1 MKLISCINTNFYRE
15 DHNLPIAST
24 DQGVEIHYSTFICS
38 LGRGQKTITKTVLN
52 CKLQKTSNHQLF
64 VLFSDKRSASEN
76 GNHKTIYFWNLCAL
90 QKSGTFYIKTFA
102 VYINIESHYR
112 LEACNFYTFDI
123 IFKSQNFTLAVQKVS
138 SQFQVLKLEMRWGMN
153 LRGQNRHK
161 KCFNAVFIRMWTHV
175 CIHVIDRWLYSSCV
189 RQPQEPPSFGLLRH
203 LWITIV

>member
-1 MKLISCINTNFYRE
+1 M
-15 DHNLPIAST
+15 PIAST
-24 DQGVEIHYSTFICS
+24 DQGVEIHYSPFICS

-123 IFKSQNFTLAVQKVS
+123 VKLQVQVRSRSRSGSGPGHALVKVHVKVHVKVQVS
-138 SQFQVLKLEMRWGMN
+138 SKLKIE
-153 LRGQNRHK
+153 
-161 KCFNAVFIRMWTHV
+161 F
-175 CIHVIDRWLYSSCV
+175 SES
-189 RQPQEPPSFGLLRH
+189 
-203 LWITIV
+203 

>member
-1 MKLISCINTNFYRE
+1 M
-15 DHNLPIAST
+15 PIAST
-24 DQGVEIHYSTFICS
+24 DQGVEIHYSPFICS

-102 VYINIESHYR
+102 VHINIESHYR
-112 LEACNFYTFDI
+112 LEVFNFNTFDI

-138 SQFQVLKLEMRWGMN
+138 SQSQVLKFTTR
-153 LRGQNRHK
+153 
-161 KCFNAVFIRMWTHV
+161 AS
-175 CIHVIDRWLYSSCV
+175 LYLTTFS
-189 RQPQEPPSFGLLRH
+189 RILQEPPFTLPPFPG
-203 LWITIV
+203 